1 MRLILISA
9 VLLLISSCKPGSQA
23 PSVDHIPMELRF
35 NRFDKTFFA
44 LDTQQIEKGLTQLE
58 KETPGFYY
66 DYMNYILGTSGNP
79 TDSTTQKATTVFLKT
94 YRAVYDSL
102 APGFENID
110 PLKKEIK
117 KAYQYLKYYFP
128 AFKSGPIWFYMG
140 PFDAPGVAVL
150 KEGVAIGIH
159 QYAGRNFFAYQ
170 SPDIQNLY
178 PSYISRRFESAYI
191 VPTLVKAITEDLFPD
206 QSSGKPLIEQMI
218 EKGKYWY
225 LSRLILPTSA
235 DSLITGFTTA
245 QLDWCLENEGL
256 IWTHL
261 IRSDE
266 LQTLNPVLIQN
277 YLGEAPFTQGLSQE
291 YSPGNIGQWIG
302 WRIVETYVNKNPDI
316 TPVELIQKSAAEIL
330 EKAKYK
336 PR

>member
-1 MRLILISA
+1 MRLILIS
-9 VLLLISSCKPGSQA
+9 VILLVISSCKQGPQA
-23 PSVDHIPMELRF
+23 PSVDHIPMELTF
-35 NRFDKTFFA
+35 HRFDQTFFA
-44 LDTQQIEKGLTQLE
+44 LDTQQLGKSLTQLE

-79 TDSTTQKATTVFLKT
+79 TDTTTQKATTLFLKT

-102 APGFENID
+102 TPGFQNID

-117 KAYQYLKYYFP
+117 KAHQYLKYYFP
-128 AFKSGPIWFYMG
+128 AFKPGPIWFYMG

-150 KEGVAIGIH
+150 KEGAAIGLH

-170 SPDIQNLY
+170 TSDIQNLY
-178 PSYISRRFESAYI
+178 PSYISRRFEPNYI

-225 LSRLILPTSA
+225 LSRLILPYTA

-245 QLDWCLENEGL
+245 QLDWCVENEGL

-261 IRSDE
+261 IRSEE

-302 WRIVETYVNKNPDI
+302 WRIVENYTHKNPGI
-316 TPVELIQKSAAEIL
+316 TPVELMQKSGAEIL